1 MARRSTVAVP
11 VTSTRDLGLD
21 IYYPGTPSHGVAVV
35 VLHGGAWRFG
45 SRDDVAC
52 FAEVLAG
59 HGFTA
64 IAAEY
69 RLLGEA
75 AWPAQI
81 DDVTAVIEWVAEN
94 ATTLGVRGDAIVVE
108 GFSAG
113 GHLALLAGARVPA
126 VAAVVAFFAPPSLH
140 KPADAPGPDSAA
152 MLLGPGADPVAATAA
167 SPIAH
172 VTPSYPPCFLLSGT
186 ADFLVP
192 PQATWALFETLR
204 AHGVPAEL
212 HIYSGHTH
220 EFARL
225 PSMLAPAQAE
235 VALFLNRHI
244 VDPTRYA
251 QENLELNIF
260 AQPGG
265 PPMPEQAAAIAE
277 RV

>member
-1 MARRSTVAVP
+1 MERRSTVTVP
-11 VTSTRDLGLD
+11 ITPMRGLGLD
-21 IYYPGTPSHGVAVV
+21 IFHPEGNAHGVAVV
-35 VLHGGAWRFG
+35 LLHGGAWRAG
-45 SRDDVAC
+45 SRDDVVC
-52 FAEVLAG
+52 FAEALAG

-81 DDVTAVIEWVAEN
+81 EDVTAVITFVSEHA
-94 ATTLGVRGDAIVVE
+94 ASLGVRADAIVVE

-140 KPADAPGPDSAA
+140 KPAGAPGPDPAL
-152 MLLGPGADPVAATAA
+152 MLLGPGADDSAVTAA

-172 VTPSYPPCFLLSGT
+172 ITPDYPPSFLLSGT
-186 ADFLVP
+186 ADFIVP
-192 PQATWALFETLR
+192 PQATLALFEALQS
-204 AHGVPAEL
+204 HGVPAEL
-212 HIYSGHTH
+212 HLYSGHTH

-225 PSMLAPAQAE
+225 PSMLAPVQAE
-235 VALFLNRHI
+235 VALFLQRHV
-244 VDPTRYA
+244 VDPESYA
-251 QENLELNIF
+251 RENLALNVF

-265 PPMPEQAAAIAE
+265 PPIPDHAAPSLQHT
-277 RV
+277 